1 MQTRRIIERSSVA
14 ERIAQGQAEK
24 AQEAEAN
31 AALRAAIVYTV
42 TGCAAAA
49 QRNGRGG
56 RAQRAE
62 ERRAAGHHITSTCS
76 GPRSGTVCLG
86 NGRKR
91 GESSDAAL
99 CCGAPN
105 HAHLQWAEKR
115 GGVPG

>member
-1 MQTRRIIERSSVA
+1 MQTRRIPERCSVA
-14 ERIAQGQAEK
+14 ERNAEGHAEK
-24 AQEAEAN
+24 TQESEADT
-31 AALRAAIVYTV
+31 ALRAAIVYTV
-42 TGCAAAA
+42 VGRADAA
-49 QRNGRGG
+49 QRNGRWG

-76 GPRSGTVCLG
+76 GPRSAAVCLG

-99 CCGAPN
+99 SCGAPN

-115 GGVPG
+115 GGVPE